1 MKPNELASQ
10 PAQSLISPLLRHR
23 MAQLQSLFTPS
34 SGFSESKNPVTP
46 GRVADRPVR
55 LWTPQ
60 QPLNILES
68 ITTPDSKF
76 KTSEPL
82 VKKK

>member
-46 GRVADRPVR
+46 GQVADRPGR
-55 LWTPQ
+55 PWTPQ

-76 KTSEPL
+76 KTSETP